1 MFVKRRLQSYLLELS
16 NYNVPNVDALPQM
29 NFYMDQVIT
38 YLEDNLKV
46 FELNDKLI
54 TSSMVNNYVKGNI
67 IPAPVN
73 KKYSKVQLTYLLEIC
88 SLKNVLSLNEIMTI
102 INYSSYKDVY
112 TYYKDIQDDLVN
124 NISGSIKKSITK
136 IKKDNEDE
144 ELKKLAMELALKAN
158 IYKTL
163 SEKII
168 TMLDEKKQE
177 EIDKLKKD
185 LLK

>member
-1 MFVKRRLQSYLLELS
+1 MFVKRRIQSYLLELS

-29 NFYMDQVIT
+29 NFYMGQVIS

-46 FELNDKLI
+46 FEINDKLI
-54 TSSMVNNYVKGNI
+54 TSSMVNNYVKGKV

-88 SLKNVLSLNEIMTI
+88 SLKNVLSLNEIMNI
-102 INYSSYKDVY
+102 IDFSTYKDVY

-124 NISGSIKKSITK
+124 SVSGAIKKNLSK
-136 IKKDNEDE
+136 IKKETEDV

-168 TMLDEKKQE
+168 DLLEQKNIE
-177 EIDKLKKD
+177 EIEKLKKD

>member
-1 MFVKRRLQSYLLELS
+1 MFVKRRIQSYLLELS

-29 NFYMDQVIT
+29 NFYMDQVIS

-46 FELNDKLI
+46 FEIDDKLI
-54 TSSMVNNYVKGNI
+54 TSSMVNNYVKGKV

-88 SLKNVLSLNEIMTI
+88 SLKNVLSLNEIMNI
-102 INYSSYKDVY
+102 IDFSTYKDVY
-112 TYYKDIQDDLVN
+112 TSYKDIQDNLVN
-124 NISGSIKKSITK
+124 NISGNIKKNLAK
-136 IKKDNEDE
+136 IKKENEDV

-168 TMLDEKKQE
+168 TLLEQKKYDEIE
-177 EIDKLKKD
+177 KLKKD

>member
-1 MFVKRRLQSYLLELS
+1 MFVKRRVQSYLLELS

-29 NFYMDQVIT
+29 NFYMEQVIS
-38 YLEDNLKV
+38 YLETNLKV
-46 FELNDKLI
+46 FEIDDKLI

-88 SLKNVLSLNEIMTI
+88 SLKNVLTLNEIMNI
-102 INYSSYKDVY
+102 IDFAPYKDVY
-112 TYYKDIQDDLVN
+112 TYYKSIQDELAN
-124 NISGSIKKSITK
+124 SISGSVKKSVSK
-136 IKKDNEDE
+136 IKEETEDV

-158 IYKTL
+158 IYKAL
-163 SEKII
+163 SEKIV
-168 TMLDEKKQE
+168 LLLEQKKYE
-177 EIDKLKKD
+177 EIEKLKKD

>member
-1 MFVKRRLQSYLLELS
+1 MFVKRRIQSYLLELS

-29 NFYMDQVIT
+29 NFYMDQVIS

-46 FELNDKLI
+46 FEIDDKLI
-54 TSSMVNNYVKGNI
+54 TSSMVNNYVKGKV

-88 SLKNVLSLNEIMTI
+88 SLKNVLSLNEIMNI
-102 INYSSYKDVY
+102 IDFSTYKDVY
-112 TYYKDIQDDLVN
+112 TYYKDIQDNLVN
-124 NISGSIKKSITK
+124 NISGNIKKNLAK
-136 IKKDNEDE
+136 IKKENEDV

-168 TMLDEKKQE
+168 TLLEQKKYDEIE
-177 EIDKLKKD
+177 KLKKD

>member
-1 MFVKRRLQSYLLELS
+1 MFVKRRIQSYLLELS

-29 NFYMDQVIT
+29 NFYMDQVIS

-46 FELNDKLI
+46 FEIDDKLI
-54 TSSMVNNYVKGNI
+54 TSSMVNNYVKGKV

-73 KKYSKVQLTYLLEIC
+73 KKYSKIQLTYLLEIC
-88 SLKNVLSLNEIMTI
+88 SLKNVLSLNEIMNI
-102 INYSSYKDVY
+102 IDFSTYKDVY
-112 TYYKDIQDDLVN
+112 TYYKDIQNDLVN
-124 NISGSIKKSITK
+124 NISGSIKKSLSK
-136 IKKDNEDE
+136 IKKENEDV
-144 ELKKLAMELALKAN
+144 ELKKLAMDLALKAN

-168 TMLDEKKQE
+168 TLLEQKNTE
-177 EIDKLKKD
+177 EIEKLKKD

>member
-1 MFVKRRLQSYLLELS
+1 MFVKRRIQSYLLELS

-29 NFYMDQVIT
+29 NFYMDQVIS

-46 FELNDKLI
+46 FEIDDKLI
-54 TSSMVNNYVKGNI
+54 TSSMVNNYVKGKV

-88 SLKNVLSLNEIMTI
+88 SLKNVLSLNEIMNI
-102 INYSSYKDVY
+102 IDFSTYKDVY
-112 TYYKDIQDDLVN
+112 TYYKDIQDSLVN
-124 NISGSIKKSITK
+124 NISGSIKKNLAK
-136 IKKDNEDE
+136 IKKENEDV

-168 TMLDEKKQE
+168 DLLEQKKYDEIE
-177 EIDKLKKD
+177 KLKKD

>member
-1 MFVKRRLQSYLLELS
+1 MYIKRRLQGYLLELS
-16 NYNVPNVDALPQM
+16 NYNVPNVNALPSM
-29 NFYMDQVIT
+29 NYYMEQVIN

-46 FELNDKLI
+46 FEIDDKLI
-54 TSSMVNNYVKGNI
+54 TSSMVNNYVKANI

-88 SLKNVLSLNEIMTI
+88 SLKNILTLNEIMDI
-102 INYSSYKDVY
+102 INYSTYKDVFE
-112 TYYKDIQDDLVN
+112 YYKSIQDELIN
-124 NISGSIKKSITK
+124 NISGAVKKELSK
-136 IKKDNEDE
+136 IKKDNEDV

-158 IYKTL
+158 IYKTV

-168 TMLDEKKQE
+168 SLLEEKKEE
-177 EIDKLKKD
+177 EIEKLKKE

>member
-1 MFVKRRLQSYLLELS
+1 MFVKRRIQSYLLELS

-29 NFYMDQVIT
+29 NYYMDQVIS

-46 FELNDKLI
+46 FELDDKLI
-54 TSSMVNNYVKGNI
+54 TPSMVNNYVKGSI

-73 KKYSKVQLTYLLEIC
+73 KKYSKIQLTYLLEIC
-88 SLKNVLSLNEIMTI
+88 SLKNVLTLNEIMNI
-102 INYSSYKDVY
+102 IDFSTYKDVY

-124 NISGSIKKSITK
+124 NISGSIKKSLTK
-136 IKKDNEDE
+136 IKKENEDI

-168 TMLDEKKQE
+168 KLLEEKKYE
-177 EIDKLKKD
+177 EIEKLKKD